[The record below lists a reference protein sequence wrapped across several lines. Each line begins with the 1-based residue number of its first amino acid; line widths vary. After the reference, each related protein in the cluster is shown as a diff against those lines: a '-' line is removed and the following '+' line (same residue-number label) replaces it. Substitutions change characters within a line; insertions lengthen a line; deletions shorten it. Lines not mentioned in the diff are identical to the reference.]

1 MNIIEKCGG
10 VAVMILAH
18 RSEFEIETENMSK
31 VLNDMN
37 GPLEKLT
44 SGTLRKSGDWR
55 ARTADML
62 AQMEELEKLVAEAH
76 RISDRRRK
84 AFPDF
89 RASVLATGEP
99 VRFAIAE
106 KVFDSGGGGLVE
118 LWPRQSPPLDLTDAV
133 GDTELRHRFQQ
144 RPNP

>member
-55 ARTADML
+55 ARTADT
-62 AQMEELEKLVAEAH
+62 MEELEKLVAEAH

-84 AFPDF
+84 AFPGF
-89 RASVLATGEP
+89 RASVLATGES

-118 LWPRQSPPLDLTDAV
+118 LWPRQSPPLDL
-133 GDTELRHRFQQ
+133 
-144 RPNP
+144 